1 MTAIDP
7 SSWARQKREE
17 RDSQDNLF
25 FAEINGEQWVMF
37 RPPHYIAE
45 IKNQWLAG
53 WFDKGLKA
61 WRLPKL
67 RLLVERAM
75 AFEGVT
81 AEQDVIDWLDD
92 TAPLADEYFA
102 HPLREDVAR
111 FGEGFDRWGDLF
123 NYQRNAVY
131 AAFKSNRGQLDV
143 LNPGLGKTVVAIAF
157 AEIIGA
163 RVLVIAPKPL
173 RRNWKRE
180 VGVWANDAE
189 AVIRGSKSDKKSEE
203 LEPGDERY
211 TITSYE
217 AFAQGHEVTL
227 DASQSKNPIHIAGPM
242 VGKYDLVILDETVML
257 KNRKAKRTKAAK
269 AMLTLGGAKWAME
282 LSGSPTSKG
291 NEDAWAQLNM
301 LRPTWL
307 TSYWRFAAEYSI
319 VEQGGYAMQIVGSRS
334 DRKMRDELTELMF
347 ARTMEEVMPELPDYI
362 TKVEDVEL
370 NPKQEKMHKSIL
382 DGLIEDFDA
391 LGDETI
397 DVPNAITAIT
407 RAMQVTSNLANLRT
421 TGHDFADDSAKAD
434 AIMASLTGE
443 SEPMELPAVIWVHHK
458 PGAVC
463 LHERIKAAGFKVG
476 LATGDTNADEVI
488 EDYKDGKI
496 DILVLSL
503 GVGKY
508 GHTLINTK
516 TFAYLDRTMDADAMF
531 QSWWRGRRIGL
542 KHRPVMLIYRAPGTI
557 DDFVEDNLSGKMPS
571 MSGVTGQQLAMML
584 RNIGVR
590 G

>member
-1 MTAIDP
+1 
-7 SSWARQKREE
+7 
-17 RDSQDNLF
+17 
-25 FAEINGEQWVMF
+25 VMF
-37 RPPHYIAE
+37 RPPFYVAE
-45 IKNQWLAG
+45 VKKTWLAG
-53 WFDKGLKA
+53 WWSKEHSA

-67 RLLVERAM
+67 RLLVERALT
-75 AFEGVT
+75 FEGTT
-81 AEQDVIDWLDD
+81 ADDEVLAWLDD
-92 TAPLADEYFA
+92 TAPLPDEYFA
-102 HPLREDVAR
+102 QPMREDVAR
-111 FGEGFDRWGDLF
+111 FGEGFAKWGELF

-131 AAFKSNRGQLDV
+131 RAVQSQRGQLTV

-157 AEIIGA
+157 AEITGS
-163 RVLVIAPKPL
+163 RTLVIAPKPL
-173 RRNWKRE
+173 RRNWRRE
-180 VGVWANDAE
+180 VGVWGSGE
-189 AVIRGSKSDKKSEE
+189 AVIRGSKSDRKSEDI
-203 LEPGDERY
+203 EPGDERY

-217 AFAQGHEVTL
+217 AFAQAHEVTL
-227 DASQSKNPIHIAGPM
+227 DASQSKNPVHIAGPM
-242 VGKYDLVILDETVML
+242 VGQYDLVILDETIML
-257 KNRKAKRTKAAK
+257 KNRKAKRSKAAK
-269 AMLTLGGAKWAME
+269 AMCVLGGNQWVLE
-282 LSGSPTSKG
+282 LSGSPTSRG
-291 NEDAWAQLNM
+291 NEDAWMQLNI
-301 LRPTWL
+301 LRPNWL

-334 DRKMRDELTELMF
+334 DRKMRDELPELMF
-347 ARTMEEVMPELPDYI
+347 ARTMDEVMPELPDYI

-370 NPKQEKMHKSIL
+370 TPKQEKMHKSIL
-382 DGLIEDFDA
+382 DGIIEDFEA
-391 LGDETI
+391 LGEETI

-421 TGHDFADDSAKAD
+421 TGHDFADESAKAD

-463 LHERIKAAGFKVG
+463 LYERVKAAGFKVG

-496 DILVLSL
+496 DILILSL

-516 TFAYLDRTMDADAMF
+516 TFVYLDRTMDADAMF

-542 KHRPVMLIYRAPGTI
+542 KHRPVLLIYRAPGTI

-584 RNIGVR
+584 RNIGIR
-590 G
+590 S